1 MASGATHRAPGRT
14 AVVTL
19 RLSPEDRALLN
30 QMASDRGLSM
40 QSYLESVAFNREVP
54 PRRPSGPVRRSQ
66 DEELPMT
73 G

>member
-1 MASGATHRAPGRT
+1 M
-14 AVVTL
+14 
-19 RLSPEDRALLN
+19 N